1 MLQDY
6 FAITNRTDLTK
17 ERARA
22 ILPILVRQALARQK
36 ITYADLGEELGI
48 HHRPLRRPL
57 GCIGDILLEMNRR
70 GQEDIP
76 QIQGLVVNQKTGL
89 PGDNVHFLR
98 HRHLAKQNIGYHQ
111 AIFLMFYFKT

>member
-6 FAITNRTDLTK
+6 FALTNRTDLTK

-36 ITYADLGEELGI
+36 IKYKDLGEELGL
-48 HHRPLRRPL
+48 HHRALRYPL

-76 QIQGLVVNQKTGL
+76 QIQGLVVNQETGL

-98 HRHLAKQNIGYHQ
+98 HNPNPREKRSDR
-111 AIFLMFYFKT
+111 